1 MQLPGGQRIDY
12 EIDPLGRRIGKRK
25 DGQVQYR
32 LLFLDKLHPLAE
44 FDQQSNIRS
53 LFVYADRSNAPTL
66 MLRGGKTWRL
76 IADHLGS
83 IRLVIDAETGTI
95 AQRIDYD
102 AWGRVT
108 HDSQPGFQPFG
119 FAGGLYDPDTGLTRF
134 GARDYDA
141 ETGRWTAKD
150 PILFDGGDSNLYGYV
165 LQDPV
170 NFVDPEGLQ
179 ALDSPNAT
187 LRSAIAR
194 GDVDQLKA
202 ILEVLN
208 PEQQIIARQAIE
220 KFSSKAA
227 DWIGKYCK
235 GNINREFPTQLREK
249 TIKEIFDLSKS
260 GNKDAKKAWKLI
272 NDSRFKK

>member
-1 MQLPGGQRIDY
+1 M
-12 EIDPLGRRIGKRK
+12 GRRIGKRK

-44 FDQQSNIRS
+44 FDQQGNIRS

-83 IRLVIDAETGTI
+83 IRLVIDAETGQI
-95 AQRIDYD
+95 GQRIDYD

-119 FAGGLYDPDTGLTRF
+119 FAGDLYGPDTGLTRF
-134 GARDYDA
+134 WARDYDA

-170 NFVDPEGLQ
+170 NGVDPLGTGPWDKLYGLPKEFWHWFHKLDGGKEMK
-179 ALDSPNAT
+179 ALKDPKTKMVPEEDARAYFEEWKPINNKQNGFIDMDF
-187 LRSAIAR
+187 LQEMIEMFLIPWFLQPRSLAR
-194 GDVDQLKA
+194 
-202 ILEVLN
+202 VLDN
-208 PEQQIIARQAIE
+208 
-220 KFSSKAA
+220 
-227 DWIGKYCK
+227 G
-235 GNINREFPTQLREK
+235 
-249 TIKEIFDLSKS
+249 LSFRLGS
-260 GNKDAKKAWKLI
+260 LY
-272 NDSRFKK
+272 